1 MISCV
6 TSSITISVYFGV
18 KLNGHNYGDVKTCLH
33 SGVLVSMS
41 LHSIICLTICLQS
54 KHYCK

>member
-18 KLNGHNYGDVKTCLH
+18 KLNGHNYGDVKNL
-33 SGVLVSMS
+33 
-41 LHSIICLTICLQS
+41 LTLWCISQYVTPFYHLSDYMFAVQTLL
-54 KHYCK
+54 